1 MASIQDIRALVEQAL
16 QGEAVELIDVELK
29 GRPGRQILRV
39 FVDVEGGITL
49 DRCAALS
56 QKISDL
62 LDRKDPIPGSYT
74 LEVSSPGIDRPL
86 RSERDFRRNLNRT
99 LKVEYREGEKS
110 RTVVGVLT
118 EVGAEHIVL
127 DCAGTSRTLER
138 RAISLARVQ
147 PRW

>member
-1 MASIQDIRALVEQAL
+1 MTTIDEIRSLVEEALV
-16 QGEAVELIDVELK
+16 GEEVDLIDVELK
-29 GRPGRQILRV
+29 GRPGRQVLRV

-62 LDRKDPIPGSYT
+62 LDRKDPIPDSYT

-86 RSERDFRRNLNRT
+86 RSERDFERNLNRVV
-99 LKVEYREGEKS
+99 KIDYREGGRLRS
-110 RTVVGVLT
+110 VVGVLKQ
-118 EVGAEHIVL
+118 VHHQQVVI
-127 DCAGTSRTLER
+127 DCAGELRTLDME
-138 RAISLARVQ
+138 AISLAKVQ

>member
-110 RTVVGVLT
+110 RTLVGVLT

-138 RAISLARVQ
+138 RAIGLARVQ

>member
-1 MASIQDIRALVEQAL
+1 MASTQDIRALVEQAL
-16 QGEAVELIDVELK
+16 QGEEVELVEVELK
-29 GRPGRQILRV
+29 GRPGRQVLRV

-99 LKVEYREGEKS
+99 LKIEYREGDKS
-110 RTVVGVLT
+110 RTVVGVLK

-127 DCAGTSRTLER
+127 DCAGALRTLER
-138 RAISLARVQ
+138 QAISLARVQ